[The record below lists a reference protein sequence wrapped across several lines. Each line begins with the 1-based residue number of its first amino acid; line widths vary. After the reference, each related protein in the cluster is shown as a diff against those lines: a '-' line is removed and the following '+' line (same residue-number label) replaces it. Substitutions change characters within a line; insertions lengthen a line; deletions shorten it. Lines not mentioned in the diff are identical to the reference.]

1 MNSLISFIMGLMVS
15 VYPFENSTQETVEEA
30 QDRYQSIAQ
39 DLVDVV
45 YDSNEDPLF
54 SGEYGRL
61 KTAMTLLS
69 IASFESGFRRDVDF
83 GELRGDKG
91 ASVCLMQ
98 INVGQTDQEGRSYK
112 RFILDSSGYYNV
124 VFDRTQGWGSEDLL
138 DDRQKCFRVALAIAR
153 KSFAKCHES
162 DDLNK
167 LKLYTSGSCYFG
179 SISSRQRMS
188 RAFNWFSNISNDITF
203 SDDQVLSYFQ
213 LD

>member
-1 MNSLISFIMGLMVS
+1 MVS
-15 VYPFENSTQETVEEA
+15 VYPFENSTQESIEEA

-69 IASFESGFRRDVDF
+69 IASFESGFRRDVDY

-98 INVGQTDQEGRSYK
+98 INIGKTDQEGRSYK
-112 RFILDSSGYYNV
+112 RFVLDSSGYYNV
-124 VFDRTQGWGSEDLL
+124 VFDRSQGWGAEDLIE
-138 DDRQKCFRVALAIAR
+138 DRQKCFRVALAIAR
-153 KSFAKCHES
+153 KSFSKCHES

-167 LKLYTSGSCYFG
+167 LKLYTSGSCYLG
-179 SISSRQRMS
+179 SISSKQRMR
-188 RAFNWFSNISNDITF
+188 RAFDWLAKTDTSDNF
-203 SDDQVLSYFQ
+203 SDDKILSSFQ